1 MGRLRPQSVL
11 LLSVCCLLVAITYGI
26 VDDPELSRWHPSV
39 PRDMIPK
46 LKERH
51 AMRMSMSS
59 RPRAPGKPSAAS
71 NFCHRPSFTVP
82 RCHFCHGKADGVY
95 ADATADPPCSAYLV
109 CRRQQLASMNNCPDG
124 TYFNLETAS
133 CGALERSS
141 CAVSVA
147 SAAAASSGVAGF
159 VGVARGA
166 GGLVVG
172 TEEEVQVESV
182 GDRRKLQGWGPKAVF
197 TKPPPK
203 APAANPTNWVEVN
216 ALLALKNSNIDAYYK
231 LKTWRV
237 PTAPAQR
244 QNNFICGKWWGVK
257 CNKLGSVTEL
267 NLFESGLAG
276 VPSVAMNSIPP
287 EIGNLTSLIVLDI
300 TGTQNRLT
308 SLIGVI
314 PKEISKLTKLESLAL
329 GFNRLVGSIPEGI
342 SALTN
347 LVTLDLTQNNITGS
361 IPSGIGKLKKLATLN
376 LGLNGLSGQIPTSL
390 GQIESL
396 ASLSLRV
403 NSLTG
408 GIPDSLANCKQ
419 LGFIEI
425 GTNQLSGPLPV
436 WLKDV
441 AGYID
446 IGYNNFSGVIPP
458 AWKDFKGYF
467 LGLHEAGKFGQ
478 LPVSIVQAMC
488 SMVTVMEFSNIFTG
502 GQLDEWDL
510 SGCTALSMVYLERNN
525 LVGDVGKFLGA
536 VPAASYIQVIILS
549 QNQLTGEIPPQI
561 FQIPTLTQFDADS
574 NQLTGTLPLMQC
586 TGTLANMVPTALNVS
601 VNRMSGVL
609 PERFLENCN
618 MSQIDLSH
626 NQFSGPVP
634 AGIAQSQSLAV
645 LDLTNNSFTGD
656 VPVPTSCLGNGNF
669 LLHSLRLGLNQFTG
683 KLPNLLGNCTGLEDL
698 DLSGLEITGDLNEG
712 FTNMGG
718 GYSVIQVNLSST
730 SLSGNLPE
738 ALNNFVYISS
748 LDLSN
753 SRFQGPVPSTV
764 GDLINLRKLDLS
776 GNQLSGQLPAQI
788 GNLTAATAIAMERNQ
803 LSGTIPP
810 EIAPQPSSRHLA
822 FLTALDL
829 SNNDFTGPIP
839 YGFANASS
847 SFYLDVSQ
855 NELSGAI
862 PGGSSGYFASAN
874 PATIS
879 GNDGLC
885 GMPGYP
891 DCPTPNSLSAGAI
904 AGIVVGAVVG
914 LVLIAVAAWWFSRR
928 NDPWSGGTMLVF
940 EKLDFKL
947 TVGHI
952 LEATEFFSDKYKL
965 GRGGFGTVY
974 KACLQDGRSV
984 AIKRLAA
991 QSTQGN
997 REFQAEMET
1006 LGNIRHRNLVVL
1018 VAAYIAPGQST
1029 ERLLIYDFLSGGSV
1043 DTIFM
1048 KELPKDNPFC
1058 KWSVRRNVA
1067 LDTARGMK
1075 YLHHDC
1081 TPRIIHRDMKPGNV
1095 LLDDQMVAHVADFGL
1110 AREIDVKQS
1119 HMSTK
1124 VFGTIGYLAPEY
1136 TRQGRLSFKSDV
1148 FAYGVMLLQLITG
1161 KQPTDEDV
1169 AERGLAR
1176 WAEANGAAA
1185 IVDPRMELEPGEIDQ
1200 ILGAVKLGL
1209 LCTAR
1214 VASDRPSMPEIV
1226 HLLENLEDFA
1236 KGVGTMGKGEKE

>member
-1 MGRLRPQSVL
+1 
-11 LLSVCCLLVAITYGI
+11 
-26 VDDPELSRWHPSV
+26 
-39 PRDMIPK
+39 MIPK
-46 LKERH
+46 LKERQ
-51 AMRMSMSS
+51 AMRMKASS
-59 RPRAPGKPSAAS
+59 RLRSPPKPSSA
-71 NFCHRPSFTVP
+71 NNYCHRPSFTVP

-95 ADATADPPCSAYLV
+95 ADAAADPPCSAYLV
-109 CRRQQLASMNNCPDG
+109 CRRQQLASMDACPDG
-124 TYFNLETAS
+124 TYFNLESAS
-133 CGALERSS
+133 CGALESSS
-141 CAVSVA
+141 CAVSAA
-147 SAAAASSGVAGF
+147 SAAAASGGAAGF
-159 VGVARGA
+159 VAVARGA
-166 GGLVVG
+166 GKPVVG
-172 TEEEVQVESV
+172 TEEVEVESV
-182 GDRRKLQGWGPKAVF
+182 GDRRKLQGWGTRAAV

-203 APAANPTNWVEVN
+203 APSPNPTNWTEVN
-216 ALLALKNSNIDAYYK
+216 ALLALKNSNVDAYYK
-231 LKTWRV
+231 LKTWIV
-237 PTAPAQR
+237 PAIPALR
-244 QNNFICGKWWGVK
+244 RNNFICGKWWGVK
-257 CNKLGSVTEL
+257 CNKFGSVIEL
-267 NLFESGLAG
+267 NLAESGLAG
-276 VPSVAMNSIPP
+276 IPSVALNSIPP
-287 EIGNLTSLIVLDI
+287 EIGNLSSLMVLDI

-308 SLIGVI
+308 SLIGVL
-314 PKEISKLTKLESLAL
+314 PNEISRLTKLQTLL
-329 GFNRLVGSIPEGI
+329 LFNNRLVGSIPETI
-342 SALTN
+342 SALTD
-347 LVTLDLTQNNITGS
+347 LVTLDLTQNNFTGS
-361 IPSGIGKLKKLATLN
+361 IPKGFGNLKKLGSLS
-376 LGLNGLSGQIPTSL
+376 LGLNGLSGPIPASL
-390 GQIESL
+390 GQAS
-396 ASLSLRV
+396 SLSTVSLRG
-403 NSLTG
+403 NALTG
-408 GIPDSLANCKQ
+408 GIPDSLANLKQ
-419 LGFIEI
+419 LGFLELQS
-425 GTNQLSGPLPV
+425 NQLSGPLPV
-436 WLKDV
+436 WLKDL

-446 IGYNNFSGVIPP
+446 LGSNNFSGIIPP
-458 AWKDFKGYF
+458 EWKDFKGFF
-467 LGLHEAGKFGQ
+467 LSLNTAGNLGQ
-478 LPVSIVQAMC
+478 LPASIAQAMC
-488 SMVTVMEFSNIFTG
+488 TTATSIDFSNIFTG
-502 GQLDEWDL
+502 GDLNQWDL
-510 SGCTALSMVYLERNN
+510 SGCTALSMLYLEGDD
-525 LVGDVGKFLGA
+525 LTGDVGKFLGA
-536 VPAASYIQVIILS
+536 VPATSYMQVIILS
-549 QNQLTGEIPPQI
+549 KNRLTGEIPPQI
-561 FQIPTLTQFDADS
+561 FQIPTLTQFDANE
-574 NQLTGTLPLMQC
+574 NQLTGSLPLLQC
-586 TGTLANMVPTALNVS
+586 TGTLANMVPSALNVS
-601 VNRMSGVL
+601 TNRMSGVL
-609 PERFLENCN
+609 PERFAEACN
-618 MSQIDLSH
+618 MSQVDLSH

-634 AGIAQSQSLAV
+634 AGIAQSQTLAV

-656 VPVPTSCLGNGNF
+656 VPVPTSCLGSGDVI
-669 LLHSLRLGLNQFTG
+669 LHSLRVGLNQFTG
-683 KLPNLLGNCTGLEDL
+683 KLPNLLGNCTALEEL
-698 DLSGLEITGDLNEG
+698 DLSGLDITGDLNEG
-712 FTNMGG
+712 FTNMGE

-730 SLSGNLPE
+730 SLSGALPE

-764 GDLINLRKLDLS
+764 GDLVNLRALDLS
-776 GNQLSGQLPAQI
+776 GNQLQGQLPAEI
-788 GNLTAATAIAMERNQ
+788 GNLTAATFIALEGNQ

-822 FLTALDL
+822 FLSSLDL
-829 SNNDFTGPIP
+829 SDNDFTGPIP
-839 YGFANASS
+839 YGFANVSS

-855 NELSGAI
+855 NQLSGAI

-879 GNDGLC
+879 GNQALC
-885 GMPGYP
+885 GMNGYP
-891 DCPTPNSLSAGAI
+891 DCPSPNNLSAGAI

-914 LVLIAVAAWWFSRR
+914 LVAIAVTAWWFSRR

-974 KACLQDGRSV
+974 RASLQDGRSV

-1048 KELPKDNPFC
+1048 KELPKDSPFC

-1236 KGVGTMGKGEKE
+1236 KGVGTTATGKKE